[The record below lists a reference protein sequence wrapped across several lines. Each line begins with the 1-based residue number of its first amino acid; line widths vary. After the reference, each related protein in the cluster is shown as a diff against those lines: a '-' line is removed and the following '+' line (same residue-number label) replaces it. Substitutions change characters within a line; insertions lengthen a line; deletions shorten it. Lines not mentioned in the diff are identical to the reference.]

1 MEYRYVLSREERWI
15 GKLYREKILQSAKK
29 KKKKFKVLKSHD
41 KKNATKSFKYHWLF
55 NLELVK
61 TVSKTMNTAKKQEEE
76 MKE

>member
-1 MEYRYVLSREERWI
+1 MCFRGRRDGQENFTER
-15 GKLYREKILQSAKK
+15 KYYSLQK

>member
-1 MEYRYVLSREERWI
+1 MQYRCVFLGEERWI
-15 GKLYREKILQSAKK
+15 EKLYREKIPQSEKK
-29 KKKKFKVLKSHD
+29 KIKVLKSDD

>member
-1 MEYRYVLSREERWI
+1 MDRKTLQRENTTVC
-15 GKLYREKILQSAKK
+15 KK